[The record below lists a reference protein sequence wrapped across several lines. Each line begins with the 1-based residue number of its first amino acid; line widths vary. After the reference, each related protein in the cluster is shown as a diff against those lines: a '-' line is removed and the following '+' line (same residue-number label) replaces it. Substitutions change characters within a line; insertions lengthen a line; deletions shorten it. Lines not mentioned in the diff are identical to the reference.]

1 MPAKVIEP
9 NGNRA
14 HPDNCGILARY
25 DAKDSNGALK
35 RIPFIN
41 VNNKFKNGD
50 LVIIEVVENLTL
62 TDSNGNVGN
71 IAVAK
76 IDAIHEKSEW
86 NEKDKTKWENAWNV
100 KGEKNKYNTSDRWKE
115 HPLYK

>member
-9 NGNRA
+9 NGNQA

-41 VNNKFKNGD
+41 LKNKFKNGD
-50 LVIIEVVENLTL
+50 LVIISVVENLSL
-62 TDSNGNVGN
+62 TDSDGNVGN

-76 IDAIHEKSEW
+76 IDPIHKKSKWDED
-86 NEKDKTKWENAWNV
+86 DKIKWENAWKDKV
-100 KGEKNKYNTSDRWKE
+100 KAKYNTSDQWKE